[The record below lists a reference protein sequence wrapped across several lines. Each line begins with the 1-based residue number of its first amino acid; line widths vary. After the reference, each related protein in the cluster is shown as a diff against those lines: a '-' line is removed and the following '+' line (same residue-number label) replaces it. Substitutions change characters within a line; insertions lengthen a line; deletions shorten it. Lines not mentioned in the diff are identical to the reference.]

1 MPTVLRQAGFDF
13 MVYTHDHTPAHVHI
27 WKGGNELIVNLGD
40 DIQSAA
46 IRENN
51 GMSRAEAKRAW
62 QIVVA
67 QRDFLSE
74 EWENIHGNEET

>member
-1 MPTVLRQAGFDF
+1 MPTVLRQAAFDF
-13 MVYTHDHTPAHVHI
+13 MVYTHDHLPAHVHI

-40 DIQSAA
+40 DAASAA
-46 IRENN
+46 VRENN

-67 QRDFLSE
+67 QRDFLLE
-74 EWENIHGNEET
+74 EWRSIHGNEEA